1 MIEDAISHPSKDQLL
16 ALYRTMLIIRR
27 TEELLVKFYATGKLY
42 GGVHTYIGEEA
53 VASGVCAHLRADDT
67 VFSTH
72 RGHGHALAKGVPPR
86 ELLAE
91 VMGRATGCSGGRGG
105 SMHLFKPEVGFM
117 GSSGIV
123 GPCITLAAG
132 GGYSAMLL
140 KTDRVS
146 VAFFGDGASNN
157 GAFHEGLNLATAWK
171 LPAIFV
177 CENNLYATE
186 VPLTKATGNTNIAAR
201 AAAYGLPGL
210 AVDGND
216 VLAVYQAAGEAV
228 ARARA
233 GGGPTLIECRT
244 YRTRAHAEG
253 MRDAGYRTQE
263 EIATWKERDPIKL
276 FRAKMLAD
284 GSATEADL
292 AALDTE
298 IKALAEEAGKFA
310 ETSPMPDPAT
320 VSEHVFAGNWTA
332 RAAGVETG
340 SWTADQPASSNQLPA
355 ASFRDMTFVDAA
367 REGLAEEMAR
377 DARIFV
383 VGEGIGPR
391 GGNFNTTLGLYDLY
405 GEERLRD
412 SPISERGFTNL
423 CTGAAATGTRPIVD
437 FMFIDFLADAFGD
450 MFNQMCKL
458 QWMSSGRL
466 KMPIVVRGCVGAAP
480 SNAAHHSGNY
490 YPFFMHIPGFRVV
503 MPSTPADAKGLLKT
517 ALRSDDPVLFLEHKN
532 LLALKGPVPD
542 GEYLIPFGQAAI
554 RRTGSDLTMVGIG
567 FTVKQAL
574 DAAEQLAAEGISAEV
589 IDPRTLAPLDIDTI
603 LASVHKTG
611 RLLVVDEDFAPC
623 GVGAEI
629 ATQVME
635 RAFDDLD
642 APVRRVNGLFAPA
655 PYSPPLYEPMVPSV
669 KGIVQAVR
677 ELLAE

>member
-1 MIEDAISHPSKDQLL
+1 MSENLIAQQSKDQRL
-16 ALYRTMLIIRR
+16 ALYRTMVLIRR
-27 TEELLVKFYATGKLY
+27 TEEQLVKFYAAGKVY

-53 VASGVCAHLRADDT
+53 VATGVCAHLNDDDT

-86 ELLAE
+86 ELIAE
-91 VMGRATGCSGGRGG
+91 VLGRATGCSGGRGG
-105 SMHLFKPEVGFM
+105 SMHLFKPEIGFM

-140 KTDRVS
+140 KTGGVS
-146 VAFFGDGASNN
+146 VAFFGDGATNN
-157 GAFHEGLNLATAWK
+157 GAFHEGVNLATAWQ
-171 LPAIFV
+171 LPVVFV

-186 VPLTKATGNTNIAAR
+186 VALDKATRNPNIASR
-201 AAAYGLPGL
+201 AAAYGLPGV

-216 VLAVYQAAGEAV
+216 VAAVYEAAGAAV

-253 MRDAGYRTQE
+253 MRDAGYRTKE
-263 EIATWKERDPIKL
+263 EVASWRERDPIAL
-276 FRAKMLAD
+276 YRDMLLAD
-284 GSATEADL
+284 GSAIESEL
-292 AALDTE
+292 ASIDAE
-298 IKALAEEAGKFA
+298 IKTLVDEAGSFA
-310 ETSPMPDPAT
+310 EASPMPDPAT
-320 VSEHVFAGNWTA
+320 VSRYVFSEVAVPAG
-332 RAAGVETG
+332 
-340 SWTADQPASSNQLPA
+340 PA
-355 ASFRDMTFVDAA
+355 APQLSSGGRELTFVDAA
-367 REGLAEEMAR
+367 REALAEEMAR

-383 VGEGIGPR
+383 VGEGIGAR
-391 GGNFNTTLGLYDLY
+391 GGNFNTTVGLYDLY

-412 SPISERGFTNL
+412 SPIAERGFTNL
-423 CTGAAATGTRPIVD
+423 CTGAAATGTRPVVD

-450 MFNQMCKL
+450 MLNQMCKL
-458 QWMSSGRL
+458 QWMSSGRI
-466 KMPIVVRGCVGAAP
+466 KMPIVVRGCVGVAQ

-490 YPFFMHIPGFRVV
+490 YPLFMHIPGFRVV
-503 MPSTPADAKGLLKT
+503 IPSTPADAKGLLRT
-517 ALRSDDPVLFLEHKN
+517 AIRSDDPVLFLEHKN
-532 LLALKGPVPD
+532 LLTLKGPVPD

-554 RRTGSDLTMVGIG
+554 RRAGTDLTIVGIG

-574 DAAEQLAAEGISAEV
+574 DAAELLAQEGIAAEV
-589 IDPRTLAPLDIDTI
+589 IDPRTVAPLDTDTI

-623 GVGAEI
+623 GIGAEI

-635 RAFDDLD
+635 RGFDDLD

-655 PYSPPLYEPMVPSV
+655 PYSPPLYEAVVPNV
-669 KGIVQAVR
+669 GTIVQAAR